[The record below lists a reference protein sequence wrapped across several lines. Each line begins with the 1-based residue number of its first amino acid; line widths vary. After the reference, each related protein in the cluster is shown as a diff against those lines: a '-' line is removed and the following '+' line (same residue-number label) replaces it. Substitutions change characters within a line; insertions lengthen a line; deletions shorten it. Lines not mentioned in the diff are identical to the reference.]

1 LIISH
6 FDILGHTI
14 SIATKMSD
22 FAKPDQIVIGQ
33 LVYDVLEDKQ
43 STFIGFYQLIHKFGI
58 ILVTIQEVFTMYIVA

>member
-1 LIISH
+1 
-6 FDILGHTI
+6 
-14 SIATKMSD
+14 MSD